1 MTLFIYYITEKE
13 CTIIRNMPIFP
24 SFHSEI
30 ATTSDNM
37 KYISIGDRDGQSGST
52 KNTHTTTTTTNTS
65 STTIPYMTITDFKHL
80 PATILPGHIL
90 YYTELTDL
98 QLYQQLQV
106 TVLTRTQYFRQIFLP
121 NIGESYAKH
130 PIDTIN
136 TVLIMLEEI
145 KVLCESDNSFMSMLS
160 TVAFIPSATS
170 TCTTSSTT
178 VTSDGGTTTSGDATT
193 STTTNNSTTT
203 TTPTYPPLHRACDL
217 FDPTNTELLALLDP
231 QYFPNTTL
239 LPLLKRPDL
248 LALLREL
255 GLQTTLHWSA
265 IVDCAR

>member
-1 MTLFIYYITEKE
+1 
-13 CTIIRNMPIFP
+13 MPIFP
-24 SFHSEI
+24 SFQSEI
-30 ATTSDNM
+30 DTTSDNM
-37 KYISIGDRDGQSGST
+37 KYISIGDRYGQSGST
-52 KNTHTTTTTTNTS
+52 KNIHTTNRPSTTTTTTKTS

-80 PATILPGHIL
+80 PATILPGYIL

-121 NIGESYAKH
+121 NIGESYSKH

-145 KVLCESDNSFMSMLS
+145 KVLCESDSSFMSMLS
-160 TVAFIPSATS
+160 TVAFIPNA
-170 TCTTSSTT
+170 TTSSSTA

-193 STTTNNSTTT
+193 STTTTNNNSTTT

-231 QYFPNTTL
+231 QYFPSTTL
-239 LPLLKRPDL
+239 LPLLHRPDL

>member
-1 MTLFIYYITEKE
+1 
-13 CTIIRNMPIFP
+13 MPIFP
-24 SFHSEI
+24 SFQSKI
-30 ATTSDNM
+30 DTTSDNM
-37 KYISIGDRDGQSGST
+37 KYISIGDRYGQSGST
-52 KNTHTTTTTTNTS
+52 KNTHIHTTTTTTKTS

-80 PATILPGHIL
+80 PATILPGYIL

-106 TVLTRTQYFRQIFLP
+106 TVLSRTQYFRQIFLP

-145 KVLCESDNSFMSMLS
+145 KVLCESDSSFMSMLS
-160 TVAFIPSATS
+160 TVAFLPSAT
-170 TCTTSSTT
+170 TTSSTT
-178 VTSDGGTTTSGDATT
+178 VTSNGGTTTSGDATT
-193 STTTNNSTTT
+193 STTTNNSTTTT

-239 LPLLKRPDL
+239 LPLLHRPDL

-255 GLQTTLHWSA
+255 GLQTSLHWSA

>member
-1 MTLFIYYITEKE
+1 
-13 CTIIRNMPIFP
+13 MPIFP
-24 SFHSEI
+24 SFQSKI
-30 ATTSDNM
+30 DTTSDNM
-37 KYISIGDRDGQSGST
+37 KYISIGDRYGQSGST
-52 KNTHTTTTTTNTS
+52 KNIHTTTTTTNTS

-80 PATILPGHIL
+80 PATILPGYIL

-145 KVLCESDNSFMSMLS
+145 KVLCESDSSFMSMLS

-170 TCTTSSTT
+170 NG
-178 VTSDGGTTTSGDATT
+178 DTTTSGDATT
-193 STTTNNSTTT
+193 SSTTTTTTTTNNNSTTT
-203 TTPTYPPLHRACDL
+203 TSTTYPPLHRACDL

-239 LPLLKRPDL
+239 LPLLHRPDL